1 VDETLPREAEMPLTE
16 NLVFALEDEAEELA
30 DIAATEKSEVARR
43 RLRER
48 EKELEDAREHVRL
61 LRARRDILASD
72 SVPRRL
78 EAIEKALTRK
88 RLNVS
93 EVNKVFK
100 QAVSKIVMDV
110 AWGMLTFHWHHA
122 EDPSEPL
129 TFAWPREERQAAE

>member
-1 VDETLPREAEMPLTE
+1 MPLTE

-48 EKELEDAREHVRL
+48 EKELEDAREHGRL

-72 SVPRRL
+72 SVLRRL

-88 RLNVS
+88 PAECQRGKQGIQASS
-93 EVNKVFK
+93 E
-100 QAVSKIVMDV
+100 
-110 AWGMLTFHWHHA
+110 
-122 EDPSEPL
+122 
-129 TFAWPREERQAAE
+129 